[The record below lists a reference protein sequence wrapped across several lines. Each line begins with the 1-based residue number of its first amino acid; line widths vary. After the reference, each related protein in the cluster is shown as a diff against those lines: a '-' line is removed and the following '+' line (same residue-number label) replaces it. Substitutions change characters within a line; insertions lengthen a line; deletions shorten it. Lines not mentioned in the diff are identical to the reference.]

1 LIAGSPQTAQ
11 QPCFSA
17 SLQGCVDGQAAVRF
31 KIPTESST
39 GQKQRHG
46 WTFVGRSLA
55 GAVPLA
61 EGSPRSCMFFVCSI
75 VLCPSAS
82 RASSRWDGFGDCAG
96 SPGQCGSPGRRRETE
111 RSSLTSVIQVPA
123 LLNRSLAPSKHC
135 SEHFRTAVSSTTAST
150 RSARQT
156 LFGSPDS
163 GRPAGAY
170 YLPCPSASLGRSWE
184 CPSSSTSRAKPSRSP

>member
-1 LIAGSPQTAQ
+1 M
-11 QPCFSA
+11 
-17 SLQGCVDGQAAVRF
+17 DGQAAVRF

-46 WTFVGRSLA
+46 WACVGRSLA
-55 GAVPLA
+55 AARPIA
-61 EGSPRSCMFFVCSI
+61 EGYRRSCMVFVCSI

-82 RASSRWDGFGDCAG
+82 RASSRWDRFGDCAG
-96 SPGQCGSPGRRRETE
+96 SPGQCDSPGRRRETE
-111 RSSLTSVIQVPA
+111 RSSLTAVIQVPA

-135 SEHFRTAVSSTTAST
+135 SEQFRTTVSFTTAST
-150 RSARQT
+150 RSARQA

-163 GRPAGAY
+163 GRPAGAI